1 MQRVGYGCT
10 LSAVGDK
17 KKQCTGLVPLC
28 EGLEHGSSSVEEGVE
43 LPAIAPSGW

>member
-17 KKQCTGLVPLC
+17 KQCRGLVLLY
-28 EGLEHGSSSVEEGVE
+28 EVLERGGSFVEEGVE
-43 LPAIAPSGW
+43 LPAIAPSGL